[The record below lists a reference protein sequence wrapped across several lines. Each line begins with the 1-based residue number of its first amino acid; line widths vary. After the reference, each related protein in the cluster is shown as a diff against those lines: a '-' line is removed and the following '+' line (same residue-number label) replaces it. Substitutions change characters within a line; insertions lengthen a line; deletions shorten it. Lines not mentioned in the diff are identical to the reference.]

1 MMAAEAGAEEG
12 GSVTS
17 AGMVRAVGGAESEH
31 YPTLCRGKEL
41 GPQGSF
47 LVGSG
52 GDAPGAGGPAL
63 CSALGFL
70 SLGSGPAPLVSGGGG
85 AVTTTGQGQEMSGGL
100 LPPPE
105 PSTVAFPPPPQPPS
119 LAGGLGTVDEG
130 DSLDGPEY
138 EEEEVAIPLNAPPT
152 NQLNSP
158 HKLSMSSCTLT
169 GDIRLTPDSMTQIIS
184 EMRLCQLSHWSSFGP
199 TFGVRH
205 PVCYL
210 VRFDTSIPKS
220 QASGVL

>member
-52 GDAPGAGGPAL
+52 GDTPGAGGPAL

-152 NQLNSP
+152 NHRKPCTPSSGQQMWDAASTTASGGREGLRGPSLGQEVLRIAAITEEKKLLS
-158 HKLSMSSCTLT
+158 KLSNL
-169 GDIRLTPDSMTQIIS
+169 
-184 EMRLCQLSHWSSFGP
+184 
-199 TFGVRH
+199 
-205 PVCYL
+205 Y
-210 VRFDTSIPKS
+210 
-220 QASGVL
+220 

>member
-152 NQLNSP
+152 NQYFGSHCSCKEEEAVHSQQWTANVGRCEHYSFRRKGRP
-158 HKLSMSSCTLT
+158 QGSITGARSSQ
-169 GDIRLTPDSMTQIIS
+169 DRSHHRREKTPQ
-184 EMRLCQLSHWSSFGP
+184 Q
-199 TFGVRH
+199 TF
-205 PVCYL
+205 
-210 VRFDTSIPKS
+210 
-220 QASGVL
+220 